1 MGYYQFGAEAYRK
14 NDELLVPMLKR
25 YLGIM
30 NRKLAS
36 CEVEPLAL
44 MREKKCTEMILGMIE
59 EKNR

>member
-1 MGYYQFGAEAYRK
+1 
-14 NDELLVPMLKR
+14 MLKR

-36 CEVEPLAL
+36 CDFEPLAL
-44 MREKKCTEMILGMIE
+44 MREKECTEMILGMIA